1 MSKVVVGTAKPYVG
15 IDLAEFVTSARP
27 QNPTEGLVIYNLTD
41 EVVEVYNGTE
51 WVQVGKKPEQSITL
65 PEQSITLYDKWGF
78 NNVATS
84 SGTAATTATI
94 TGATY
99 TTTVKY
105 GSHAL
110 SFDGSNDYA
119 RFVCPNAA
127 NTWSVGFWIYWRGH
141 NSSGRSYLV
150 DFRPS
155 SEGNCYWLLD
165 SNNTMKYL
173 QANGSE
179 RSISFTPVANT
190 WEHYV
195 LVSNDGGVAKIYRNG
210 QLIDTGT
217 QNGDTVNGEANLGT
231 YYGARGASGNYFTN
245 AIIDNMFFHTSS
257 LSSSQILSIYNGT
270 SSY

>member
-1 MSKVVVGTAKPYVG
+1 MSNIIVGTAKPQRG
-15 IDLAEFVTSARP
+15 IELSKFVTAGRP
-27 QNPTEGLVIYNLTD
+27 ANPTAGLMIYNTED
-41 EVVEVYNGTE
+41 EMVEVFDGTE
-51 WVQVGKKPEQSITL
+51 WLQVGVPPEPPL
-65 PEQSITLYDKWGF
+65 PPVPTLYNKWGF

-99 TTTVKY
+99 TTTSKS

-119 RFVCPNAA
+119 RFACPNAA

-141 NSSGRSYLV
+141 NPSGRSYLV

-155 SEGNCYWLLD
+155 GEGNAYWLLD
-165 SNNTMKYL
+165 SNNTMTYL

-179 RSISFTPVANT
+179 RTISFTPSANA
-190 WEHYV
+190 WEHYA

-210 QLIDTGT
+210 SLIDTGT

-231 YYGARGASGNYFTN
+231 YYGARGNTGNYFMN
-245 AIIDNMFFHTSS
+245 AIIDQFFFDTTA
-257 LSSSQILSIYNGT
+257 LSSTQIAAIYANT
-270 SSY
+270 DSY

>member
-1 MSKVVVGTAKPYVG
+1 MSNVIVGTASPYKG
-15 IDLAEFVTSARP
+15 IKLAEFVTANRP
-27 QNPTEGLVIYNLTD
+27 ANPTIGLMIFNS
-41 EVVEVYNGTE
+41 EEEIVEVFDGVEWKEVGAKPTPPIPSLYN
-51 WVQVGKKPEQSITL
+51 S
-65 PEQSITLYDKWGF
+65 WGF

-84 SGTAATTATI
+84 SGTAGTIATI

-99 TTTVKY
+99 TTTAKY

-119 RFVCPNAA
+119 RFVCPNAS

-141 NSSGRSYLV
+141 NSSGRSYLI

-155 SEGNCYWLLD
+155 GEGNAYWLLD

-190 WEHYV
+190 WEHYA

-210 QLIDTGT
+210 ELIDTGT

-231 YYGARGASGNYFTN
+231 YYGARGGSGNYFMN
-245 AIIDNMFFHTSS
+245 AIIDNFFFDTTALTSN
-257 LSSSQILSIYNGT
+257 QISSIYNYT
-270 SSY
+270 LSF